1 MRCMGRYRIGN
12 TIVCPQVRRTSL
24 IGFPVVTS
32 RSSLT
37 GLYFRGSVSPHTRE
51 GCESR
56 GHPRSV
62 FVLIRRSTLILP
74 VNVPRFA
81 EKAHLR
87 GADADMLDLAD
98 AVPPPEKAGVLA
110 RLA

>member
-1 MRCMGRYRIGN
+1 M
-12 TIVCPQVRRTSL
+12 
-24 IGFPVVTS
+24 
-32 RSSLT
+32 
-37 GLYFRGSVSPHTRE
+37 
-51 GCESR
+51 
-56 GHPRSV
+56 
-62 FVLIRRSTLILP
+62 LIRRSTLILP

-87 GADADMLDLAD
+87 GADAVMLDLAD